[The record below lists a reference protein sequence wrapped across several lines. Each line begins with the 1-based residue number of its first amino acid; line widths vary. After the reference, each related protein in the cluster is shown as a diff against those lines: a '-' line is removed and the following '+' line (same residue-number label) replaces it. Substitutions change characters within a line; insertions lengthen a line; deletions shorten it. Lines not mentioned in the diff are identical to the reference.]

1 MRAGSLLGRRR
12 RAVRYETAGGDD
24 DARRIAPSFGCCRRW
39 AGRWLEPRASC
50 ATLVEH
56 SFVAERAV
64 RELGK
69 GNTTDIDTLETRDTH
84 LACKAALP
92 FFQGVQHHKLQDGCL
107 GRAPAHKS
115 YWRGASLHTAVHGL
129 HAKADATKVIL
140 AKAIAARLPPA
151 QKPAGSGT
159 HARALLPSQR
169 YCKHRT
175 HTSAA
180 APACLHRVA

>member
-1 MRAGSLLGRRR
+1 LRVGSLLGRRR

-140 AKAIAARLPPA
+140 AKAIAARLPRA

-175 HTSAA
+175 HIRRRTLL
-180 APACLHRVA
+180 LHRVA